1 LQVSKPSDQPISQL
15 KVVIAGGFG
24 AGKTTLIGT
33 ASEIEPISTDEQL
46 TTAAIGTDRL
56 DGVEGKTTTTVAF
69 DFGRISLDS
78 QNLAAYLFGTPG
90 QERYQF
96 MWNDIVEGAIGAV
109 VLADTRRLE
118 DSFDSINYFL
128 RLDLPFIVSVN
139 LFEGADRYPVD
150 WVRRALRLGAGTPV
164 VGCDARDSRSVRHA
178 LITLV
183 KHAHSIAIR
192 TRHSPST
199 SARSQ
204 HV

>member
-1 LQVSKPSDQPISQL
+1 MQVSKPSDQPLSQL

-33 ASEIEPISTDEQL
+33 TSEIEPISTDEQL
-46 TTAAIGTDRL
+46 TEAAIGTDKI
-56 DGVEGKTTTTVAF
+56 DGVEAKTTTTVAF
-69 DFGRISLDS
+69 DFGRISLYDD
-78 QNLAAYLFGTPG
+78 LALYLFGTPG

-118 DSFDSINYFL
+118 DCFDSINYFL
-128 RLDLPFIVSVN
+128 RLGLPFIVAVN
-139 LFEGADRYPVD
+139 LFEGADRYPLD
-150 WVRRALRLGAGTPV
+150 WVHTALRLQAGTPV
-164 VGCDARDSRSVRHA
+164 VGCDARDSRSARHV

-183 KHAHSIAIR
+183 KHAHTIAVR
-192 TRHSPST
+192 ARHSPPSLD
-199 SARSQ
+199 RRQ

>member
-1 LQVSKPSDQPISQL
+1 LQVSKPSDQPLSQV

-33 ASEIEPISTDEQL
+33 TSEIEPISTDEQL
-46 TTAAIGTDRL
+46 TTAAIGTDKI

-78 QNLAAYLFGTPG
+78 QNLALYLFGTPG

-96 MWNDIVEGAIGAV
+96 MWNDIVEGALGAV

-118 DSFDSINYFL
+118 DCFDSINYFL
-128 RLDLPFIVSVN
+128 RRDLPFIVAVN
-139 LFEGADRYPVD
+139 LFEGADRYPLD
-150 WVRRALRLGAGTPV
+150 WVRAALRLEAETPV
-164 VGCDARDSRSVRHA
+164 VGCDARDSRSARLV

-183 KHAHSIAIR
+183 KHAHVIAVR
-192 TRHSPST
+192 ARHSPP
-199 SARSQ
+199 SASRRE

>member
-1 LQVSKPSDQPISQL
+1 LKVSKPSDQPISQL
-15 KVVIAGGFG
+15 KVVVAGGFG

-33 ASEIEPISTDEQL
+33 ASEIEPISTEEQL

-69 DFGRISLDS
+69 DFGRITLDED
-78 QNLAAYLFGTPG
+78 LALYLFGTPG

-118 DSFDSINYFL
+118 DSWDSINYFL
-128 RLDLPFIVSVN
+128 RLDVPFIVAVN
-139 LFEGADRYPVD
+139 LFEGADRYPVE

-164 VGCDARDSRSVRHA
+164 VGCDARDFRSVRHV

-192 TRHSPST
+192 TRHSPSI

>member
-1 LQVSKPSDQPISQL
+1 MQVSKPSDQPISQL

-24 AGKTTLIGT
+24 AGKTTLVAT
-33 ASEIEPISTDEQL
+33 ASEIEPLSTDEQL
-46 TTAAIGTDRL
+46 TTAAIGTDRI

-78 QNLAAYLFGTPG
+78 QNLVLYLFGTPG

-96 MWNDIVEGAIGAV
+96 MWDDIVEGAIGAV

-128 RLDLPFIVSVN
+128 ELELPFIVAVN
-139 LFEGADRYPVD
+139 LFQGADRYSID
-150 WVRRALRLGAGTPV
+150 SVRTALRLQADTPV
-164 VGCDARDSRSVRHA
+164 VGCDARDSRSARHV

-183 KHAHSIAIR
+183 KHAHSIAVR
-192 TRHSPST
+192 ARHSPST